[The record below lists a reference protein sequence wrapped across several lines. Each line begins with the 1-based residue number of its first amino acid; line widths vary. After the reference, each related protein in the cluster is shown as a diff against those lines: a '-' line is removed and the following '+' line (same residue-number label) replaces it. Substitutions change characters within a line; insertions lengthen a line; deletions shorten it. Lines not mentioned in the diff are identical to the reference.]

1 VDHKVLSKLRVL
13 EYWCNFLIKKKKLS
27 LDTLFNMFILRKYR
41 CLRNVF
47 VMLFQYD
54 INIKYRDKMYEE
66 MIKSSYVISLY
77 IISVGK

>member
-41 CLRNVF
+41 YLRNVF